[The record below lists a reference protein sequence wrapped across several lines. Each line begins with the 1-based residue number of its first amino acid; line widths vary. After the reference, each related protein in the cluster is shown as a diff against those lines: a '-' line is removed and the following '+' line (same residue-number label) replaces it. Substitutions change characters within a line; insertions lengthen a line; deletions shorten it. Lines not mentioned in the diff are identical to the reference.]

1 MDKPRP
7 LFRRRGLAGLQGHS
21 AMPREFDLLKPSVQA
36 GVATVASGMLG
47 RPEREAA
54 RARCASGLVFG
65 LCAALVLGTVAVP
78 VSVSPAKAQSSGGN
92 LFGDLFKP
100 PGTVQ
105 QSDTLS
111 EAQAELTV
119 RVDRL
124 ENQLRQMT
132 GQIEQLQFRNQ
143 QLEQQ
148 VRALTEGGPRPAGA
162 AGAPPSAGSAVTAP
176 PRGIAPAGTGVASG
190 RRSDAFDPSEVPGA
204 PGSPQPLGSPASS
217 SAGLVRPT
225 VSPTE
230 LTPGAA
236 PPPAGGAQVAALP
249 PSGSARDM
257 FDLASGYMQRQDY
270 AAADPAL
277 RQFLQAHPTDR
288 LVPEAT
294 YLLGESLFQRQDY
307 KEAAENFLQ
316 LSTKYPNAPRAPEA
330 LLRLGQSLA
339 ALNEREAAC
348 ATLGEVDRKYPRA
361 ASTLRQAVEREQKRV
376 GC

>member
-1 MDKPRP
+1 
-7 LFRRRGLAGLQGHS
+7 
-21 AMPREFDLLKPSVQA
+21 MPREFDLLKPSFQA
-36 GVATVASGMLG
+36 GVAPLA
-47 RPEREAA
+47 RPMVRKPDTKAV
-54 RARCASGLVFG
+54 RAPRSTGAVFG
-65 LCAALVLGTVAVP
+65 LCAALALGAGAISVTVA
-78 VSVSPAKAQSSGGN
+78 PAYAQSSGGN

-105 QSDTLS
+105 QGDART

-124 ENQLRQMT
+124 ENQLRQLT

-148 VRALTEGGPRPAGA
+148 VRAMAEGGARPAGA
-162 AGAPPSAGSAVTAP
+162 AGAVPAPGPTVTTP
-176 PRGIAPAGTGVASG
+176 PRGIAPAGAAAASG
-190 RRSDAFDPSEVPGA
+190 RRSDAFDPGEAPGA
-204 PGSPQPLGSPASS
+204 PGSPQPLGSPAST

-225 VSPTE
+225 VSPAE
-230 LTPGAA
+230 LAAAGAPAPGGAGAA
-236 PPPAGGAQVAALP
+236 GAQVAALP
-249 PSGSARDM
+249 PSNSARDM
-257 FDLASGYMQRQDY
+257 FDLAAGYMQRQDY

-294 YLLGESLFQRQDY
+294 YLLGESLFLRQDY
-307 KEAAENFLQ
+307 KDAAENFLQ
-316 LSTKYPNAPRAPEA
+316 VSTKFPNAPRAPEA

-361 ASTLRQAVEREQKRV
+361 ASTIRQAVEREQKRV

>member
-1 MDKPRP
+1 
-7 LFRRRGLAGLQGHS
+7 
-21 AMPREFDLLKPSVQA
+21 MPRDFDLLKPSFQA
-36 GVATVASGMLG
+36 GVATLARPLLRKSTPDTVQASRAGGALLG
-47 RPEREAA
+47 
-54 RARCASGLVFG
+54 LT
-65 LCAALVLGTVAVP
+65 AALVLAAAATGAAVA
-78 VSVSPAKAQSSGGN
+78 PAHAQSSSGN

-100 PGTVQ
+100 PGSVQ
-105 QSDTLS
+105 QADTIT

-148 VRALTEGGPRPAGA
+148 VRALTEGGARPAPG
-162 AGAPPSAGSAVTAP
+162 AGALPSSVPGVTAP
-176 PRGIAPAGTGVASG
+176 PRGIAPANVGTAPG
-190 RRSDAFDPSEVPGA
+190 RRSDAFDPGETPGA
-204 PGSPQPLGSPASS
+204 PGAPQPLGSPASS

-230 LTPGAA
+230 LGASGASVPPGA
-236 PPPAGGAQVAALP
+236 GTQVATLP

-257 FDLASGYMQRQDY
+257 FDLAAGYMQRQDY

-277 RQFLQAHPTDR
+277 RQFLQAHPSDR

-307 KEAAENFLQ
+307 KDAAENFLQ
-316 LSTKYPNAPRAPEA
+316 VSTKYPNAPRAPEA

>member
-1 MDKPRP
+1 
-7 LFRRRGLAGLQGHS
+7 
-21 AMPREFDLLKPSVQA
+21 MPREFDLLKPSFQA
-36 GVATVASGMLG
+36 GVAPLA
-47 RPEREAA
+47 RPMVRNPDTKAV
-54 RARCASGLVFG
+54 RAPRATAGVFG
-65 LCAALVLGTVAVP
+65 LCAALALGACAISVTVA
-78 VSVSPAKAQSSGGN
+78 PAHAQSSGGN

-105 QSDTLS
+105 QADTRT

-124 ENQLRQMT
+124 ENQLRQLT

-148 VRALTEGGPRPAGA
+148 VRAMTEGGARPAGTT
-162 AGAPPSAGSAVTAP
+162 GAVPTPGPSVQTP
-176 PRGIAPAGTGVASG
+176 PRGIAPAGAAATSG
-190 RRSDAFDPSEVPGA
+190 RRSDAFDPGEAPGA
-204 PGSPQPLGSPASS
+204 PGSPQPLGSPTSA

-225 VSPTE
+225 VSPAE
-230 LTPGAA
+230 LAAAGAA
-236 PPPAGGAQVAALP
+236 GAGAQVAALP

-257 FDLASGYMQRQDY
+257 FDLAAGYMQRQDY

-277 RQFLQAHPTDR
+277 RQFLQAHPADR

-307 KEAAENFLQ
+307 KDAAENFLQ
-316 LSTKYPNAPRAPEA
+316 VSTKYPNAPRAPEA

-339 ALNEREAAC
+339 GLNEREAAC

-361 ASTLRQAVEREQKRV
+361 ASTIRQAVEREQKRV

>member
-1 MDKPRP
+1 
-7 LFRRRGLAGLQGHS
+7 
-21 AMPREFDLLKPSVQA
+21 MPREFDLLKPSFQA
-36 GVATVASGMLG
+36 GVATLA
-47 RPEREAA
+47 RPMVRKPDTKAV
-54 RARCASGLVFG
+54 RAPRSTGAVFG
-65 LCAALVLGTVAVP
+65 LCAALALGAGVAGVAVA
-78 VSVSPAKAQSSGGN
+78 PAHAQSSGGN

-105 QSDTLS
+105 QSDTRN

-124 ENQLRQMT
+124 ENQLRQLT

-148 VRALTEGGPRPAGA
+148 VRAMTEGGARPAGG
-162 AGAPPSAGSAVTAP
+162 AGAVPAPGPSATTP
-176 PRGIAPAGTGVASG
+176 PRGTAPAGAGATSG
-190 RRSDAFDPSEVPGA
+190 RRSDAFDPGEAPGA
-204 PGSPQPLGSPASS
+204 PGSPQPLGSPAST
-217 SAGLVRPT
+217 SAGLVRPS

-230 LTPGAA
+230 LAVAGAPTPVGA
-236 PPPAGGAQVAALP
+236 GAQVAALP
-249 PSGSARDM
+249 PSNSARDM
-257 FDLASGYMQRQDY
+257 FDLAAGYMQRQDY

-294 YLLGESLFQRQDY
+294 YLLGESLFQQQDY
-307 KEAAENFLQ
+307 KDAAENFLQ
-316 LSTKYPNAPRAPEA
+316 VSTKYPNAPRAPEA

-361 ASTLRQAVEREQKRV
+361 ASTIRQAVEREQKRV